1 MRKAGENEWNDHQR
15 ENALIMFWIL
25 STSSLRKCMEI
36 SLENLHT
43 DIGDLRV
50 NTIRRWGFKETEA
63 FLRWGSKTSNELSKC
78 LWNGVFQFSQ
88 LRDWALVTILS
99 LPIKYKTGFFF
110 IFQENSLKEWSFK
123 KAITVQT
130 YTYLHPVP
138 VPLNIISSI
147 VMGVVCLCKKRIGRC
162 PCARECRGF
171 LTPEDDQPRVSVIS
185 NPFQTLR
192 VFLFSLFSISQVV

>member
-1 MRKAGENEWNDHQR
+1 MIIKGKTLWSCFEFFQ
-15 ENALIMFWIL
+15 
-25 STSSLRKCMEI
+25 TGSLRKCMEI
-36 SLENLHT
+36 SLENLHA

-50 NTIRRWGFKETEA
+50 NTIRRWGFKETEV
-63 FLRWGSKTSNELSKC
+63 LPLWGSKTSNELSKRF
-78 LWNGVFQFSQ
+78 LKRRFSV
-88 LRDWALVTILS
+88 LTIAWPLEAILI
-99 LPIKYKTGFFF
+99 LPIKYKTVFI

-138 VPLNIISSI
+138 VPLNIISCI

-162 PCARECRGF
+162 PCSPECRGF

-185 NPFQTLR
+185 NPFHPSR
-192 VFLFSLFSISQVV
+192 FLSLFIFNLSSRLKWKNYN

>member
-1 MRKAGENEWNDHQR
+1 M
-15 ENALIMFWIL
+15 
-25 STSSLRKCMEI
+25 
-36 SLENLHT
+36 
-43 DIGDLRV
+43 
-50 NTIRRWGFKETEA
+50 
-63 FLRWGSKTSNELSKC
+63 
-78 LWNGVFQFSQ
+78 
-88 LRDWALVTILS
+88 TILS
-99 LPIKYKTGFFF
+99 LPIKYKTVFI

-171 LTPEDDQPRVSVIS
+171 ITPEDDQPRVSVIS
-185 NPFQTLR
+185 NPFQILC
-192 VFLFSLFSISQVV
+192 VFFFSLFSITQVVLNERIYREKKKFDIL

>member
-1 MRKAGENEWNDHQR
+1 
-15 ENALIMFWIL
+15 MFWIL
-25 STSSLRKCMEI
+25 STSYLRKCMKI
-36 SLENLHT
+36 SLENLHA
-43 DIGDLRV
+43 DIGDLRF
-50 NTIRRWGFKETEA
+50 NTIGRWGFKETEV
-63 FLRWGSKTSNELSKC
+63 LPLWENKTSNELSKR
-78 LWNGVFQFSQ
+78 LWNSVFQFSQ

-99 LPIKYKTGFFF
+99 LPIKTVFV

-147 VMGVVCLCKKRIGRC
+147 VMGVVCLWKKRIGRC
-162 PCARECRGF
+162 PCAPECRGF

-185 NPFQTLR
+185 VSNSSRFP
-192 VFLFSLFSISQVV
+192 FLFIFNLSSRLNWKNYN

>member
-1 MRKAGENEWNDHQR
+1 
-15 ENALIMFWIL
+15 MFWIL
-25 STSSLRKCMEI
+25 SSSSLGKCMQI

-50 NTIRRWGFKETEA
+50 NTISRWSFKETEV
-63 FLRWGSKTSNELSKC
+63 LPLWGNKTSNELSKRLC
-78 LWNGVFQFSQ
+78 NIVFQFSQ

-99 LPIKYKTGFFF
+99 LPIKYKTVF
-110 IFQENSLKEWSFK
+110 IILQENSLKEWSFK

-138 VPLNIISSI
+138 VPLNIISCI
-147 VMGVVCLCKKRIGRC
+147 VMGVVCLGKKRIGRC
-162 PCARECRGF
+162 PCAPECRGF